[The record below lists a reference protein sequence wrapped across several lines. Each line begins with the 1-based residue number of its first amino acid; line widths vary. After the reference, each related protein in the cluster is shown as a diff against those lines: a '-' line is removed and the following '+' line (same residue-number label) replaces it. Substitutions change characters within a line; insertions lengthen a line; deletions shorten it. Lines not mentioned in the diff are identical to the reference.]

1 MTADKR
7 GKICYNFFVNIIGV
21 GDMAEKKEKLKIIC
35 ENRKARH
42 EFHFLEVF
50 EAGIELS
57 GTEVKSL
64 RAGKGN
70 IQDAYAKIENGQLF
84 LYNMHISPYEMGNRF
99 NHDPK
104 RARRLLLHKNEIL
117 RLFAKVREKGLTI
130 IPVKVYFSGSLVKV
144 EIALSQGKKLYDKR
158 QDLINRAVKR
168 ETERAVKERSRE

>member
-1 MTADKR
+1 
-7 GKICYNFFVNIIGV
+7 
-21 GDMAEKKEKLKIIC
+21 MAEKKEKLKIIC

-42 EFHFLEVF
+42 GFQLLELF
-50 EAGIELS
+50 EAGIELC

-144 EIALSQGKKLYDKR
+144 EIALAQGKKLYDKR

-168 ETERAVKERSRE
+168 ETERAVKERGRE